1 MSLSG
6 GLKLTDLNDFIT
18 PSQACIKPI
27 SVPKTDSMVYIY
39 IYIFFFFFFFFLKK
53 KIYKKIYFELDS
65 YKIINIYQLN

>member
-27 SVPKTDSMVYIY
+27 SVPKTDSMTEI
-39 IYIFFFFFFFFLKK
+39 
-53 KIYKKIYFELDS
+53 KIDNSGEYYEVNAYGEETKLETASIT
-65 YKIINIYQLN
+65 LNDCLACS

>member
-39 IYIFFFFFFFFLKK
+39 IYIYIFFFFFFFFFLKK
-53 KIYKKIYFELDS
+53 NFF
-65 YKIINIYQLN
+65 

>member
-39 IYIFFFFFFFFLKK
+39 IYFIFFFFFFFFFFLKK
-53 KIYKKIYFELDS
+53 RYIRKYI
-65 YKIINIYQLN
+65 LN

>member
-39 IYIFFFFFFFFLKK
+39 IYIFFFFFFFFFKK
-53 KIYKKIYFELDS
+53 KDI
-65 YKIINIYQLN
+65 